1 MHTIAATTATATTS
15 TSTTTSTA
23 STSTSTTTSTTQQCT
38 GTHAHMH
45 CTMQTYTWAVIWRK
59 GKADGAKTSLK
70 HGKSTTVRETPTF
83 VIAIHLQHT
92 FGMQFGMRQG
102 EGGPDPE
109 ELSAAQVLGHGLRL
123 VFGGLRR
130 RGQRH
135 CLQELELATWVATCG
150 YASSGD
156 LNPPTWLTTQIHP
169 CVETTPRPKTAPSA
183 AQIPRLPWLFVWF
196 SKFGTIGG
204 LGMTSHAQKIKV
216 RVPRDGQHVRH
227 GLPLGGLP
235 SGGVRFGEFPRGLLP
250 SLLVSC
256 GRLHVRP
263 SH

>member
-1 MHTIAATTATATTS
+1 M
-15 TSTTTSTA
+15 
-23 STSTSTTTSTTQQCT
+23 
-38 GTHAHMH
+38 
-45 CTMQTYTWAVIWRK
+45 IWRK

-109 ELSAAQVLGHGLRL
+109 ELPAAQVLGHGLRL

-169 CVETTPRPKTAPSA
+169 CVETTPRPKRFWVSTERSTNSTTALVVCLV
-183 AQIPRLPWLFVWF
+183 QQVWNDW
-196 SKFGTIGG
+196 G
-204 LGMTSHAQKIKV
+204 LGHDLARTKNQ
-216 RVPRDGQHVRH
+216 GT
-227 GLPLGGLP
+227 
-235 SGGVRFGEFPRGLLP
+235 
-250 SLLVSC
+250 
-256 GRLHVRP
+256 RP
-263 SH
+263 T